1 MKNTEYI
8 HSAIQLCLYTPRNTW
23 RWSMDDYQLVFGANI
38 KKLRKQ
44 RGFTQGQLA
53 ERSGLSERYVSEVER
68 GVANPRLM
76 SLKDLANGLDVSV
89 PDLFIFENSPMTAGE
104 LKERLVEALQ
114 GAESAI
120 EQAYNSLLFILNKAS
135 PKK

>member
-1 MKNTEYI
+1 
-8 HSAIQLCLYTPRNTW
+8 
-23 RWSMDDYQLVFGANI
+23 MDDYQFVFGTNI

-44 RGFTQGQLA
+44 RGFTQSQLA

-76 SLKDLANGLDVSV
+76 SLKDLAKGLDVSV

-114 GAESAI
+114 GADENSI

-135 PKK
+135 SKK